1 MPTTPTSLDGV
12 LLRTARVDDEAG
24 LIRLAAL
31 DSASPLS
38 CSGAG

>member
-1 MPTTPTSLDGV
+1 MPTPPTSLDGV